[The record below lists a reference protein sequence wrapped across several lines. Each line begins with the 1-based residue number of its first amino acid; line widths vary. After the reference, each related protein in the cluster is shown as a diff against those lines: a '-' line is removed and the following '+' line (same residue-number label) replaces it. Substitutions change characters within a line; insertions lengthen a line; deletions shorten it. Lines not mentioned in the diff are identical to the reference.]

1 MNRMNLAQLVNFL
14 ENNEMP
20 STAHYFKGCANDS
33 VTVDGLIE
41 ADFVK
46 RHLVIEPETERSARL
61 WREVRANV
69 TTYIGCDNFKFR
81 VSDRND
87 VGIWGEVYD
96 SNDKYV
102 KSMNIPYKEWAS
114 KYGGIPF
121 HEAYLR
127 RFDLK

>member
-1 MNRMNLAQLVNFL
+1 MNLAQLVNFFSV
-14 ENNEMP
+14 NGYP
-20 STAHYFKGCANDS
+20 QTASYFQGCMNDGL
-33 VTVDGLIE
+33 TVNGLIE

-46 RHLVIEPETERSARL
+46 NHVGEGQL
-61 WREVRANV
+61 WKEIQCDV
-69 TTYIGCDNFKFR
+69 TTYIGCDMKFR
-81 VSDRND
+81 VLDRND

-96 SNDKYV
+96 SNGRYV

-114 KYGGIPF
+114 KYGIPF